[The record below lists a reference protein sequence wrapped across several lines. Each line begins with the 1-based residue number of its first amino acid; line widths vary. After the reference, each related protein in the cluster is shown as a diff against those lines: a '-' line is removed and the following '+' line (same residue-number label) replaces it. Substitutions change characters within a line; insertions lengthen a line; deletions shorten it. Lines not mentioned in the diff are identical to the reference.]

1 LFRFFKELSAIFLA
15 CDDDDDDE
23 EEEDDDID
31 DESYKDS
38 VVKI

>member
-1 LFRFFKELSAIFLA
+1 LFRFFNELSAIFLA

-31 DESYKDS
+31 DESYNDS
-38 VVKI
+38 VVNI